1 MCKILQKKHNILNVN
16 DNSFELR
23 FLFQSE
29 IFISLHLYN
38 MRYLQFVRFNGRFNN
53 PNKFAHSNGRIKS
66 FAQTNEL
73 NT

>member
-29 IFISLHLYN
+29 IFISLHRYN
-38 MRYLQFVRFNGRFNN
+38 AQKHRCTI
-53 PNKFAHSNGRIKS
+53 NKALLALLKNKM
-66 FAQTNEL
+66 AE
-73 NT
+73 